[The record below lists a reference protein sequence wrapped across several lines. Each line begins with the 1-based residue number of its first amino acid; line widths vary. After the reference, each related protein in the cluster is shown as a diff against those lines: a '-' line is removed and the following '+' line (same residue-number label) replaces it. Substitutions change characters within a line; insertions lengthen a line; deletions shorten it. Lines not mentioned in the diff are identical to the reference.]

1 MDSYLDVFAYVISLE
16 RLYKAIV
23 GVSIMYQGHIVWN
36 TLRHED
42 MRLLLKFIRYHEMIG
57 LRSSSKEFRLGSSGF
72 LSNLRGEYVKPMVD
86 PIDTTP
92 EGETGSLNGKADG
105 ISLTHTSGASQNSP
119 TPRLSSLFTPPLC
132 IAPVRRQPLQKEKSL
147 IPKIQATS
155 TMCYAI

>member
-1 MDSYLDVFAYVISLE
+1 M
-16 RLYKAIV
+16 

-86 PIDTTP
+86 QSIRLQR
-92 EGETGSLNGKADG
+92 GNGKFERKG
-105 ISLTHTSGASQNSP
+105 
-119 TPRLSSLFTPPLC
+119 
-132 IAPVRRQPLQKEKSL
+132 
-147 IPKIQATS
+147 
-155 TMCYAI
+155 